1 VIRFFRNLL
10 VTLWLGFLTAAFV
23 ESRRSGDLSHVEA
36 AETAPP
42 VKQGEAELFER
53 TEQTIWR
60 RADPVAYT
68 EAEVNRYLAGVITSK
83 QASISNWAGKF
94 DRVMLQFEPDFCRVW
109 FVWKDGDRL
118 STASLDISIRREKN
132 VFITEI
138 EGGTYGRLPRLP
150 RGLMVI
156 LMPAAKSLC
165 KALDDE
171 IHMLFQMNEIH
182 FVKDKVVL
190 DPRFE
195 IVK

>member
-1 VIRFFRNLL
+1 MRFVRNLL
-10 VTLWLGFLTAAFV
+10 VTLWLSYLTATAI
-23 ESRRSGDLSHVEA
+23 ECQRSGDLSDVET
-36 AETAPP
+36 AESAPP
-42 VKQGEAELFER
+42 VKQGEQELFER

-60 RADPVAYT
+60 RADPIAFT
-68 EAEVNRYLAGVITSK
+68 EAEVNRYLAGVINSK
-83 QASISNWAGKF
+83 QASISNWAAKF
-94 DRVMLQFEPDFCRVW
+94 DRVMLQFEPGFCRVW
-109 FVWKDGDRL
+109 FVWKRGDRVL
-118 STASLDISIRREKN
+118 TASLDVSIKRDKN
-132 VFITEI
+132 IFITEI

-150 RGLMVI
+150 RGLMVT

-165 KALDDE
+165 NALDDE